1 MSVYD
6 QSLAIAAADAR
17 TTDPGQISH
26 ESAMRTI
33 FYHQL
38 YWAITEFP
46 FYKTI
51 LAQPLRQTLL
61 YLLYLCAHASLIV
74 TLANAFHF
82 GPEFREFGIW
92 LQENVPPM
100 QVSEGRLRIES
111 DQPLIQT
118 YTGRHPVTLIFDTTG
133 KRQDLARFPEPLL
146 LFTQDALVLRQN
158 QTLETFPWRDFGSFQ
173 VTPEQIRDWLELI
186 KWAYFPTAY
195 SLFLVFTF
203 AFKLIL
209 ALLFSL
215 LALSVTSRYQV
226 RFPFPAYLAIAI
238 YSLTPAVAIETAV
251 TLTGLSIRYL
261 EVISLATTG
270 IYTYMA
276 TSRIMAEKTAR

>member
-1 MSVYD
+1 M
-6 QSLAIAAADAR
+6 R
-17 TTDPGQISH
+17 TT
-26 ESAMRTI
+26 
-33 FYHQL
+33 FYHQC

-74 TLANAFHF
+74 TLAYAFHL

-100 QVSEGRLRIES
+100 QVSEGRLRVEA

-118 YTGRHPVTLIFDTTG
+118 YSGREPVTLIFDTTG
-133 KRQDLARFPEPLL
+133 SRPDLARFPEPLL
-146 LFTQDALVLRQN
+146 LFTEDALVLRRN
-158 QTLETFPWRDFGSFQ
+158 QGLETFPWTDFGSFE
-173 VTPEQIRDWLELI
+173 VTPERIRNWLEI
-186 KWAYFPTAY
+186 MKWIYFPTAY
-195 SLFLVFTF
+195 SLVLIFTF
-203 AFKLIL
+203 SIKLAL
-209 ALLFSL
+209 ALLFTL
-215 LALSVTSRYQV
+215 LALSVTTRHQV
-226 RFPFPAYLAIAI
+226 KFPYPAYLAIAI

-251 TLTGLSIRYL
+251 NLTGLSIDYL
-261 EVISLATTG
+261 AVISLATTG

-276 TSRIMAEKTAR
+276 TSRIVMEKPDR

>member
-1 MSVYD
+1 
-6 QSLAIAAADAR
+6 
-17 TTDPGQISH
+17 
-26 ESAMRTI
+26 MRST

-51 LAQPLRQTLL
+51 LKQPLTKTLL

-74 TLANAFHF
+74 TLAYAFHL

-100 QVSEGRLRIES
+100 QVYDGQLRVEA

-118 YTGRHPVTLIFDTTG
+118 YSGRRPVTLIFDTTG
-133 KRQDLARFPEPLL
+133 EQQNLARFSEPLL
-146 LFTQDALVLRQN
+146 VFTQDALVLRQN
-158 QTLETFPWRDFGSFQ
+158 QALETFPWKDFGPFE
-173 VTPEQIRDWLELI
+173 VTPEQIRNWVEFM
-186 KWAYFPTAY
+186 KWAYFPIAY
-195 SLFLVFTF
+195 SLVLVFTF
-203 AFKLIL
+203 AVKLLL
-209 ALLFSL
+209 ALLFAL
-215 LALSVTSRYQV
+215 LAFSVASRYQV
-226 RFPFPAYLAIAI
+226 KFPFPAYMSIAI

-251 TLTGLSIRYL
+251 TLTGLSIPRL

-276 TSRIMAEKTAR
+276 TSKIVAEKTEH